1 MNRAEDSRPKL
12 EMPTVLRQD
21 GFDVMIYVDDHPP
34 AHVHVFKA
42 GGQLIMN
49 LGDENTPPSIRRVK
63 GMAKREARK
72 AVVVVEDNQE
82 ALLGSW
88 REIHG

>member
-1 MNRAEDSRPKL
+1 
-12 EMPTVLRQD
+12 MPTVLRQD

-49 LGDENTPPSIRRVK
+49 LGDKDTPPSIREVK
-63 GMAKREARK
+63 GMAKAEARG
-72 AVVVVEDNQE
+72 AVMIVEDNQE
-82 ALLGSW
+82 MLLIRW

>member
-1 MNRAEDSRPKL
+1 
-12 EMPTVLRQD
+12 MPTALRQD

-34 AHVHVFKA
+34 AHAHVFKA

-49 LGDENTPPSIRRVK
+49 LGDEDTPPSIREVK
-63 GMAKREARK
+63 GMTKGEARR
-72 AVVVVEDNQE
+72 AVVIVEDNQGT
-82 ALLGSW
+82 LLRKW